1 MTIPDITHDDP
12 LIPMP
17 ALTLPA
23 LRQAV
28 AAVAPSRLPQFFE
41 EMQDAFT
48 QAGDDDTVIPIRM
61 FYRRWGVTIAIERNP
76 RVAQQLH
83 AAEHALDH
91 EDPEVRAR
99 AIREAGDIVRA
110 AHLEVAGG

>member
-1 MTIPDITHDDP
+1 MTAQHIAHDDP

-23 LRQAV
+23 LRQAL

-48 QAGDDDTVIPIRM
+48 RAGEEESVIPIRM
-61 FYRRWGVTIAIERNP
+61 FYRRWGVTVAIERDPAIGGTPARGRERP
-76 RVAQQLH
+76 RPRRPRGQSAC
-83 AAEHALDH
+83 
-91 EDPEVRAR
+91 DP
-99 AIREAGDIVRA
+99 
-110 AHLEVAGG
+110 

>member
-1 MTIPDITHDDP
+1 MTAQHIAHEEP

-23 LRQAV
+23 LRQAL
-28 AAVAPSRLPQFFE
+28 AGVAPSRLPEFFE

-48 QAGDDDTVIPIRM
+48 RAGEEESVIPIRM
-61 FYRRWGVTIAIERNP
+61 FYRRWGVTVAIERNP
-76 RVAQQLH
+76 ALAERLH
-83 AAEHALDH
+83 AAESALDH

-110 AHLEVAGG
+110 AHREVAGG

>member
-1 MTIPDITHDDP
+1 
-12 LIPMP
+12 MP

-28 AAVAPSRLPQFFE
+28 AAVAPLRLAEFFE

-48 QAGDDDTVIPIRM
+48 RAGEEDSVVPIRM
-61 FYRRWGVTIAIERNP
+61 FYRRWGVTVAIERNP
-76 RVAQQLH
+76 GLAERLH
-83 AAEHALDH
+83 AAESALDD

-99 AIREAGDIVRA
+99 AIREAGEIVRA
-110 AHLEVAGG
+110 AHSEVAGG